1 MAAEAMG
8 TGAMGTGAMG
18 TGAMGEL
25 GGSAAAGVAPW
36 AAVEAVGN
44 GNGAAEER
52 NGREAGEER
61 LAEVRMHMHMH
72 VHVHAHAHVHVRMH
86 GGREAGEEQL
96 AEVPDLDRTHQ
107 PWALCGPHAHQT

>member
-8 TGAMGTGAMG
+8 TGAMGTGTMGTEAMG

-61 LAEVRMHMHMH
+61 LAEVRMHMH
-72 VHVHAHAHVHVRMH
+72 VHAHAHAHARACACTCMC
-86 GGREAGEEQL
+86 
-96 AEVPDLDRTHQ
+96 T
-107 PWALCGPHAHQT
+107 CTHAHAWWEGGWRGAAGGGARLG